1 MITQL
6 LIAGG
11 VFFLL
16 FIGFII
22 LISAKAGPAA
32 RKRQDVQ
39 TTPRD
44 VLQPDNNESA
54 PPRG

>member
-22 LISAKAGPAA
+22 LIAAKAGPRA
-32 RKRQDVQ
+32 RKRRNVQ

-44 VLQPDNNESA
+44 VLRPDSNDSA